1 MTEKFTEPIRLTQ
14 FSPGAG
20 WACKLSPADLAQVL
34 SKLKV
39 DLPENT
45 IGFES
50 SEDCAVVPIDD
61 DNYLLQSVDF
71 FTPIVD
77 DPYTFGQIAA
87 ANSLSDIYA
96 MGGKPLH
103 ALNIAEFPV
112 DDLPLDIL
120 TKIMQGGLEIT
131 KKAGI
136 PILGGHTIKDP
147 VPKYG
152 LVVTG
157 SVEKKHLTLNSTAK
171 AGDVL
176 ILTKPLGS
184 GIIATAIKKDEAPK
198 SIIEEA
204 VNVMIKLNRGS
215 AKAMNA
221 VGVNACTDITG
232 YGLLG
237 HLLEMCNGSKVS
249 ATIEFNE
256 IPLIQGVY
264 ELAQKGFIPGGT
276 KRNLDYVSPK
286 VNFSKN
292 MSQEQKYLLADAQTS
307 GGLLISV
314 LQEKADELVE
324 ILNINNCLTSSI
336 IGKVY
341 NPAESTI
348 YIN

>member
-1 MTEKFTEPIRLTQ
+1 
-14 FSPGAG
+14 
-20 WACKLSPADLAQVL
+20 
-34 SKLKV
+34 
-39 DLPENT
+39 
-45 IGFES
+45 
-50 SEDCAVVPIDD
+50 
-61 DNYLLQSVDF
+61 
-71 FTPIVD
+71 
-77 DPYTFGQIAA
+77 
-87 ANSLSDIYA
+87 
-96 MGGKPLH
+96 
-103 ALNIAEFPV
+103 
-112 DDLPLDIL
+112 
-120 TKIMQGGLEIT
+120 MQGGLEIT

-184 GIIATAIKKDEAPK
+184 GIIATAIKKDKAPK
-198 SIIEEA
+198 SIMEEA
-204 VNVMIKLNRGS
+204 VNVMTNLNSG
-215 AKAMNA
+215 AAIAMNA

-237 HLLEMCNGSKVS
+237 HLLEMCKGSNVS
-249 ATIEFNE
+249 VTLEFNK

-276 KRNLDYVSPK
+276 KRNLDYVSSQI
-286 VNFSKN
+286 NFSKN
-292 MSQEQKYLLADAQTS
+292 ISQEQQYILADAQTS

-314 LQEKADELVE
+314 SQEKADELVK
-324 ILNINNCLTSSI
+324 ILNINKCLSSSI

>member
-1 MTEKFTEPIRLTQ
+1 ML
-14 FSPGAG
+14 GN
-20 WACKLSPADLAQVL
+20 
-34 SKLKV
+34 LKV
-39 DLPENT
+39 DLPEDT

-50 SEDCAVVPIDD
+50 SEDCAVFPLDE
-61 DNYLLQSVDF
+61 NHYLIQSVDF

-96 MGGKPLH
+96 MGGMPLH
-103 ALNIAEFPV
+103 ALNIAEFPS
-112 DDLPLDIL
+112 DDLPLEIL
-120 TKIMQGGLEIT
+120 TEIMQGGLEIT
-131 KKAGI
+131 KQANI

-157 SVEKKHLTLNSTAK
+157 RVKKKNLTLNSTAK

-184 GIIATAIKKDEAPK
+184 GIIATAIKKDKAPR
-198 SIIEEA
+198 SIMEEA
-204 VNVMIKLNRGS
+204 VNVMTNLNSGG

-237 HLLEMCNGSKVS
+237 HLLEMCEGSKIS
-249 ATIEFNE
+249 ATIECNE
-256 IPLIQGVY
+256 IPLMQGVF

-276 KRNLDYVSPK
+276 KRNLDHVIPN

-292 MSQEQKYLLADAQTS
+292 ISQEQKYLLADAQTS

-314 LQEKADELVE
+314 PKDKAEDLQNLLIE
-324 ILNINNCLTSSI
+324 NQCLSSSV
-336 IGKVY
+336 IGQVY
-341 NPAESTI
+341 NSAEFPI
-348 YIN
+348 YVD

>member
-1 MTEKFTEPIRLTQ
+1 ML
-14 FSPGAG
+14 GN
-20 WACKLSPADLAQVL
+20 
-34 SKLKV
+34 LKV

-50 SEDCAVVPIDD
+50 SEDCAVSPLDEDHFLI
-61 DNYLLQSVDF
+61 QSVDF

-96 MGGKPLH
+96 MGGMPLH
-103 ALNIAEFPV
+103 ALNIAEFPS
-112 DDLPLDIL
+112 DDLPLEIL

-131 KKAGI
+131 KQANI

-157 SVEKKHLTLNSTAK
+157 RVKKENLTLNSTAK

-184 GIIATAIKKDEAPK
+184 GIIATAIKKDKAPR
-198 SIIEEA
+198 SIMEEA
-204 VNVMIKLNRGS
+204 VNVMTNLNSGG

-237 HLLEMCNGSKVS
+237 HLLEMCQGSKIS

-256 IPLIQGVY
+256 IPLMQGVF

-276 KRNLDYVSPK
+276 KRNLDHVTPN

-292 MSQEQKYLLADAQTS
+292 ISQEQKYLLADAQTS

-314 LQEKADELVE
+314 PKDKAEDLQNLLME
-324 ILNINNCLTSSI
+324 NQCLSSSV
-336 IGKVY
+336 IGQVY
-341 NPAESTI
+341 NSAEFPI
-348 YIN
+348 YVD

>member
-1 MTEKFTEPIRLTQ
+1 ML
-14 FSPGAG
+14 GN
-20 WACKLSPADLAQVL
+20 
-34 SKLKV
+34 LKV

-50 SEDCAVVPIDD
+50 SEDCAVFPLDEDHFLI
-61 DNYLLQSVDF
+61 QSVDF

-96 MGGKPLH
+96 MGGMPLH
-103 ALNIAEFPV
+103 ALNIAEFPS
-112 DDLPLDIL
+112 DDLPLKIL
-120 TKIMQGGLEIT
+120 TEIMQGGLEIT
-131 KKAGI
+131 KQANI

-157 SVEKKHLTLNSTAK
+157 RVKKENLTLNSTAK

-184 GIIATAIKKDEAPK
+184 GIIATAIKKDKTPR
-198 SIIEEA
+198 SIMEEA
-204 VNVMIKLNRGS
+204 INVMTNLNSGG

-237 HLLEMCNGSKVS
+237 HLLEMCQGSKIS
-249 ATIEFNE
+249 ATIKFNE
-256 IPLIQGVY
+256 IPLMQGVF

-276 KRNLDYVSPK
+276 KRNLDHVTPD

-292 MSQEQKYLLADAQTS
+292 ISQEQKYLLADAQTS

-314 LQEKADELVE
+314 PKDKAEDLQNLLME
-324 ILNINNCLTSSI
+324 NQCLSSSV
-336 IGKVY
+336 IGQVY
-341 NPAESTI
+341 NSAEFPI
-348 YIN
+348 YVD

>member
-1 MTEKFTEPIRLTQ
+1 ML
-14 FSPGAG
+14 GN
-20 WACKLSPADLAQVL
+20 
-34 SKLKV
+34 LKV

-50 SEDCAVVPIDD
+50 SEDCAVFPLDEDHFLI
-61 DNYLLQSVDF
+61 QSVDF

-96 MGGKPLH
+96 MGGMPLH
-103 ALNIAEFPV
+103 ALNIAEFPS
-112 DDLPLDIL
+112 DDLPLEIL
-120 TKIMQGGLEIT
+120 TEIMQGGLEIT
-131 KKAGI
+131 KQANI

-157 SVEKKHLTLNSTAK
+157 RVKKENLTLNSTAK

-184 GIIATAIKKDEAPK
+184 GIIATAIKKDKAPR
-198 SIIEEA
+198 SIMEEA
-204 VNVMIKLNRGS
+204 VNVMTNLNSGG

-237 HLLEMCNGSKVS
+237 HLLEMCQGSKIS

-256 IPLIQGVY
+256 IPLMQGVF

-276 KRNLDYVSPK
+276 KRNLDHVTPN

-292 MSQEQKYLLADAQTS
+292 ISQEQKYLLADAQTS

-314 LQEKADELVE
+314 PKDKAEDLQNLLME
-324 ILNINNCLTSSI
+324 NQCLSSSV
-336 IGKVY
+336 IGQVY
-341 NPAESTI
+341 NSAEFPI
-348 YIN
+348 YVD

>member
-1 MTEKFTEPIRLTQ
+1 ML
-14 FSPGAG
+14 GN
-20 WACKLSPADLAQVL
+20 
-34 SKLKV
+34 LKV
-39 DLPENT
+39 DLPEDT

-50 SEDCAVVPIDD
+50 SEDCAVFPLDE
-61 DNYLLQSVDF
+61 NHYLIQSVDF

-96 MGGKPLH
+96 MGGMPLH
-103 ALNIAEFPV
+103 ALNIAEFPS
-112 DDLPLDIL
+112 DDLPLEIL
-120 TKIMQGGLEIT
+120 TEIMQGGLEIT
-131 KKAGI
+131 KQANI

-157 SVEKKHLTLNSTAK
+157 RVKKKNLTLNSTAK

-184 GIIATAIKKDEAPK
+184 GIIATAIKKDKAPR
-198 SIIEEA
+198 SIMEEA
-204 VNVMIKLNRGS
+204 VNVMTNLNSGG

-237 HLLEMCNGSKVS
+237 HLLEMCQGSKIS

-256 IPLIQGVY
+256 IPLMQGVF

-276 KRNLDYVSPK
+276 KRNLDHVTPN

-292 MSQEQKYLLADAQTS
+292 ISQEQKYLLADAQTS

-314 LQEKADELVE
+314 PKDKAEDLQNLLME
-324 ILNINNCLTSSI
+324 NQCLSSSV
-336 IGKVY
+336 IGQVY
-341 NPAESTI
+341 NSAEFPI
-348 YIN
+348 YVD

>member
-1 MTEKFTEPIRLTQ
+1 MDEGHF
-14 FSPGAG
+14 
-20 WACKLSPADLAQVL
+20 
-34 SKLKV
+34 
-39 DLPENT
+39 
-45 IGFES
+45 
-50 SEDCAVVPIDD
+50 
-61 DNYLLQSVDF
+61 LLQSVDF

-96 MGGKPLH
+96 MGGMPLH
-103 ALNIAEFPV
+103 ALNIAEFPS
-112 DDLPLDIL
+112 DDLPLEIL
-120 TKIMQGGLEIT
+120 TEIIQGGLEIT
-131 KKAGI
+131 KQANI

-157 SVEKKHLTLNSTAK
+157 RVKKENLTLNSTAK

-184 GIIATAIKKDEAPK
+184 GIIATAIKKNKAPR
-198 SIIEEA
+198 SIMEEA
-204 VNVMIKLNRGS
+204 VNVMTNLNSGG

-237 HLLEMCNGSKVS
+237 HLLEMCQGSKIS
-249 ATIEFNE
+249 ATIEFNK
-256 IPLIQGVY
+256 IPLIQGVF

-276 KRNLDYVSPK
+276 KRNLDHVIPN

-292 MSQEQKYLLADAQTS
+292 ISQEQKYLLADAQTS

-314 LQEKADELVE
+314 PKDKAEDLQSLLME
-324 ILNINNCLTSSI
+324 NQCLSSVV
-336 IGKVY
+336 IGQVY
-341 NPAESTI
+341 NSAEFPI
-348 YIN
+348 YVD

>member
-1 MTEKFTEPIRLTQ
+1 ML
-14 FSPGAG
+14 GN
-20 WACKLSPADLAQVL
+20 
-34 SKLKV
+34 LKV
-39 DLPENT
+39 DLPEDT

-50 SEDCAVVPIDD
+50 SEDCAVFPLDED
-61 DNYLLQSVDF
+61 HYLIQSVDF

-96 MGGKPLH
+96 MGGMPLH
-103 ALNIAEFPV
+103 ALNIAEFPS
-112 DDLPLDIL
+112 DDLPLEIL

-131 KKAGI
+131 KQANI

-157 SVEKKHLTLNSTAK
+157 RVKKKNITLNSTAK

-184 GIIATAIKKDEAPK
+184 GIIATAIKQDKAPR
-198 SIIEEA
+198 SIMEEA
-204 VNVMIKLNRGS
+204 VNVMTNLNSGG

-237 HLLEMCNGSKVS
+237 HILEMCEGSKIS
-249 ATIEFNE
+249 ATIECNE
-256 IPLIQGVY
+256 IPLMQGVF

-276 KRNLDYVSPK
+276 KRNLDHVIPN

-292 MSQEQKYLLADAQTS
+292 ISQEQKYLLADAQTS

-314 LQEKADELVE
+314 PKDKAEDLQNLLME
-324 ILNINNCLTSSI
+324 NQCLSSSV
-336 IGKVY
+336 IGQVY
-341 NPAESTI
+341 NSAEFPI
-348 YIN
+348 YVN

>member
-1 MTEKFTEPIRLTQ
+1 ML
-14 FSPGAG
+14 GN
-20 WACKLSPADLAQVL
+20 
-34 SKLKV
+34 LKV
-39 DLPENT
+39 DLPEDT

-50 SEDCAVVPIDD
+50 SEDCAVFPLDE
-61 DNYLLQSVDF
+61 NHYLIQSVDF

-96 MGGKPLH
+96 MGGMPLH
-103 ALNIAEFPV
+103 ALNIAEFPS
-112 DDLPLDIL
+112 DDLPLEIL
-120 TKIMQGGLEIT
+120 TEIMQGGLEIT
-131 KKAGI
+131 KQANI

-157 SVEKKHLTLNSTAK
+157 RVKKKNLTLNSTAK

-184 GIIATAIKKDEAPK
+184 GIIATAIKKDKAPR
-198 SIIEEA
+198 SIMEEA
-204 VNVMIKLNRGS
+204 VNVMTNLNSGG

-237 HLLEMCNGSKVS
+237 HLLEMCQGSKIS
-249 ATIEFNE
+249 ATIECNE
-256 IPLIQGVY
+256 IPLMQGVF

-276 KRNLDYVSPK
+276 KRNLDHVIPN

-292 MSQEQKYLLADAQTS
+292 ISQEQKYLLADAQTS

-314 LQEKADELVE
+314 PKDKAEDLQNLLME
-324 ILNINNCLTSSI
+324 NQCLSSSV
-336 IGKVY
+336 IGQVY
-341 NPAESTI
+341 NSAEFPI
-348 YIN
+348 YVD

>member
-1 MTEKFTEPIRLTQ
+1 MN
-14 FSPGAG
+14 
-20 WACKLSPADLAQVL
+20 
-34 SKLKV
+34 V

-50 SEDCAVVPIDD
+50 SEDCAVFPLDED
-61 DNYLLQSVDF
+61 HYLIQSVDF

-96 MGGKPLH
+96 MGGMPLH
-103 ALNIAEFPV
+103 ALNIAEFPS
-112 DDLPLDIL
+112 DDLPLEIL

-131 KKAGI
+131 KQANI

-157 SVEKKHLTLNSTAK
+157 RVEKENLTLNSTAK

-184 GIIATAIKKDEAPK
+184 GIIATAIKKDKAPK
-198 SIIEEA
+198 SIMEEA
-204 VNVMIKLNRGS
+204 VNVMTNLNSGG

-237 HLLEMCNGSKVS
+237 HLLEMCEGSKIS

-256 IPLIQGVY
+256 IPLMQGVF

-276 KRNLDYVSPK
+276 KRNLDHVTPN

-292 MSQEQKYLLADAQTS
+292 ISQEQKYLLADAQTS

-314 LQEKADELVE
+314 PKDKAEDLQNLLME
-324 ILNINNCLTSSI
+324 NQCLSSSV
-336 IGKVY
+336 IGQVY
-341 NPAESTI
+341 NSAVFSI
-348 YIN
+348 YVD

>member
-1 MTEKFTEPIRLTQ
+1 ML
-14 FSPGAG
+14 GN
-20 WACKLSPADLAQVL
+20 
-34 SKLKV
+34 LKV

-50 SEDCAVVPIDD
+50 SEDCAVFPLDED
-61 DNYLLQSVDF
+61 HFLLQSVDF

-96 MGGKPLH
+96 MGGMPLH
-103 ALNIAEFPV
+103 ALNIAEFPS
-112 DDLPLDIL
+112 DDLPLEIL
-120 TKIMQGGLEIT
+120 TEIMQGGLEIT
-131 KKAGI
+131 KQANI

-157 SVEKKHLTLNSTAK
+157 RVKKENLTLNSTAK

-184 GIIATAIKKDEAPK
+184 GIIATAIKKDKAPR
-198 SIIEEA
+198 SIMEEA
-204 VNVMIKLNRGS
+204 VNVMTNLNSGG

-237 HLLEMCNGSKVS
+237 HLLEMCEGSKIS
-249 ATIEFNE
+249 ATIECNE
-256 IPLIQGVY
+256 IPLMQGVF

-276 KRNLDYVSPK
+276 KRNLDHVIPN

-292 MSQEQKYLLADAQTS
+292 ISQEQKYLLADAQTS

-314 LQEKADELVE
+314 PKDKAEDLQNLLME
-324 ILNINNCLTSSI
+324 NQCLSSSV
-336 IGKVY
+336 IGQVY
-341 NPAESTI
+341 NSAEFPI
-348 YIN
+348 YVD

>member
-1 MTEKFTEPIRLTQ
+1 ML
-14 FSPGAG
+14 GN
-20 WACKLSPADLAQVL
+20 
-34 SKLKV
+34 LKV
-39 DLPENT
+39 DLPEDT

-50 SEDCAVVPIDD
+50 SEDCAVFPLDE
-61 DNYLLQSVDF
+61 NHYLIQSVDF

-96 MGGKPLH
+96 MGGMPLH
-103 ALNIAEFPV
+103 ALNIAEFPS
-112 DDLPLDIL
+112 DDLPLEIL
-120 TKIMQGGLEIT
+120 TEIMQGGLEIT
-131 KKAGI
+131 KQANI

-157 SVEKKHLTLNSTAK
+157 RVKKKNLTLNSTAK

-184 GIIATAIKKDEAPK
+184 GIIATAIKKDKAPR
-198 SIIEEA
+198 SIMEEA
-204 VNVMIKLNRGS
+204 VNVMTNLNSGG

-237 HLLEMCNGSKVS
+237 HLLEMCEGSKIS
-249 ATIEFNE
+249 ATIECNE
-256 IPLIQGVY
+256 IPLMQGVF

-276 KRNLDYVSPK
+276 KRNLDHVIPN

-292 MSQEQKYLLADAQTS
+292 ISQEQKYLLADAQTS

-314 LQEKADELVE
+314 PKDKAEDLQNLLME
-324 ILNINNCLTSSI
+324 NQCLSSSV
-336 IGKVY
+336 IGQVY
-341 NPAESTI
+341 NSAEFPI
-348 YIN
+348 YVD

>member
-1 MTEKFTEPIRLTQ
+1 M
-14 FSPGAG
+14 
-20 WACKLSPADLAQVL
+20 

-77 DPYTFGQIAA
+77 NPYTFGQIAA

-96 MGGKPLH
+96 MGGMPQH
-103 ALNIAEFPV
+103 ALNIAEFPS

-237 HLLEMCNGSKVS
+237 HLLEMCNGCKVS

-324 ILNINNCLTSSI
+324 ILDINNCLTSSM

-348 YIN
+348 YII

>member
-1 MTEKFTEPIRLTQ
+1 ML
-14 FSPGAG
+14 GN
-20 WACKLSPADLAQVL
+20 
-34 SKLKV
+34 LKV

-50 SEDCAVVPIDD
+50 SEDCAVFPLDEDHFLI
-61 DNYLLQSVDF
+61 QSVDF

-96 MGGKPLH
+96 MGGMPLH
-103 ALNIAEFPV
+103 ALNIAEFPS
-112 DDLPLDIL
+112 DDLPLEIL

-131 KKAGI
+131 KQANI

-157 SVEKKHLTLNSTAK
+157 RVKKKNITLNSTAK

-184 GIIATAIKKDEAPK
+184 GIIATAIKQDKAPR
-198 SIIEEA
+198 SIMEEA
-204 VNVMIKLNRGS
+204 VNVMTNLNSGG

-237 HLLEMCNGSKVS
+237 HLLEMCEGSKIS
-249 ATIEFNE
+249 ATIECNE
-256 IPLIQGVY
+256 IPLMQGVF

-276 KRNLDYVSPK
+276 KRNLDHVIPN

-292 MSQEQKYLLADAQTS
+292 ISQEQKYLLADAQTS

-314 LQEKADELVE
+314 PKDKAEDLQNLLME
-324 ILNINNCLTSSI
+324 NQCLSSSV
-336 IGKVY
+336 IGQVY
-341 NPAESTI
+341 NSAEFPI
-348 YIN
+348 YVD

>member
-1 MTEKFTEPIRLTQ
+1 ML
-14 FSPGAG
+14 GN
-20 WACKLSPADLAQVL
+20 
-34 SKLKV
+34 LKV

-50 SEDCAVVPIDD
+50 SEDCAVFPLDEDHFLI
-61 DNYLLQSVDF
+61 QSVDF

-96 MGGKPLH
+96 MGGMPLH
-103 ALNIAEFPV
+103 ALNIAEFPS
-112 DDLPLDIL
+112 DDLPLEIL
-120 TKIMQGGLEIT
+120 TEIMQGGLEIT
-131 KKAGI
+131 KQANI

-157 SVEKKHLTLNSTAK
+157 RVKKKNLTLNSTAK

-184 GIIATAIKKDEAPK
+184 GIIATAIKKDKAPR
-198 SIIEEA
+198 SIMEEA
-204 VNVMIKLNRGS
+204 VNVMTNLNSGG

-237 HLLEMCNGSKVS
+237 HLLEMCEGSKIS
-249 ATIEFNE
+249 ATIECNE
-256 IPLIQGVY
+256 IPLMQGVF

-276 KRNLDYVSPK
+276 KRNLDHVTPD

-292 MSQEQKYLLADAQTS
+292 ISQEQKYLLADAQTS

-314 LQEKADELVE
+314 PKDKAEDLQNLLME
-324 ILNINNCLTSSI
+324 NQCLSSSV
-336 IGKVY
+336 IGQVY
-341 NPAESTI
+341 NSAEFPI
-348 YIN
+348 YVD